1 MKPSRRS
8 PWVSLL
14 PAVVLLTGIAGPA
27 AAAEPTFGTE
37 PSFGLEPSFDP
48 QQPFGR
54 DPLGDAPDTDR
65 SPAPDVRP
73 VLPPLDLPPG
83 VDSPAGTRFTLASVV
98 LRGSTVLTGDDVAA
112 VVRPYLNR
120 QIGPADL
127 QALRR
132 QLTLLYVQRGH
143 VNSGVLLPD
152 QVVRDGEVILVAVEG
167 ELSDVVLESEG
178 AIDED
183 FVTRAFRNEV
193 QVPLAIQD
201 LENGI
206 RRLELNPLIRRV
218 EARLLPGDGAGQ
230 GRLGVRLDEAPPIR
244 VVAGFDNHTAPSIGS
259 TGPSLSVQH
268 LDFTGNRDTLWA
280 SVSATGG
287 SRDGYLVYRLPVWDD
302 RVELGAYYERASTE
316 VVERPFDDLD
326 IEGDAENF
334 GVSVDYRLVDR
345 LGRRL
350 SILSG
355 VDYASSETQLL
366 GEPFS
371 FSLGARNGEST
382 STSVRV
388 GLEWIERWHDR
399 LLAVRTSVR
408 RGVDWL
414 DSTVIPSGAPKE
426 QLDTGAEIPDSR
438 FTVILTQAQW
448 ASRVGFLNSQLVV
461 NAAWQEALDPLLSVD
476 KFALGGSDTV
486 RGFRENALLRD
497 SGLYANVEWRVPVFR
512 DDPAWS
518 AWQWTL
524 VPFVDYGR
532 AWDEDDRLTTSDP
545 STLSSIGLGVTATPF
560 EGGYME
566 LFYGHRL
573 SDDDYVA
580 GEEHDLQD
588 DGLHFAFNYRWLFD

>member
-1 MKPSRRS
+1 MS
-8 PWVSLL
+8 VL
-14 PAVVLLTGIAGPA
+14 AGTALLTALAGPA
-27 AAAEPTFGTE
+27 GAAEPTFGTE
-37 PSFGLEPSFDP
+37 PSFGLEPSFDA

-54 DPLGDAPDTDR
+54 DPLGTGTDADR
-65 SPAPDVRP
+65 SPGADVRR
-73 VLPPLDLPPG
+73 VLPPLELPQGAEPPG
-83 VDSPAGTRFTLASVV
+83 GTRFTLTAVV
-98 LRGSTVLTGDDVAA
+98 LRGSTVLTDGDVAE

-120 QIGPADL
+120 QVGPADL
-127 QALRR
+127 QALRQR
-132 QLTLLYVQRGH
+132 LTLLYVQRGH

-152 QVVRDGEVILVAVEG
+152 QVVQDGEVILVAVEG
-167 ELSDVVLESEG
+167 ELSEVVVEDAG
-178 AIDED
+178 AIDAGL
-183 FVTRAFRNEV
+183 VARVFRNEV

-206 RRLELNPLIRRV
+206 RRLELNPLVRRV

-230 GRLGVRLDEAPPIR
+230 GRLAVRVDEAPPIR
-244 VVAGFDNHTAPSIGS
+244 VVAEFDNHEAPSIGS

-268 LDFTGNRDTLWA
+268 LDLTGNRDTLWA

-302 RVELGAYYERASTE
+302 RVELGAYYERSSTE
-316 VVERPFDDLD
+316 IVERPFDDLD
-326 IEGDAENF
+326 IEGDLESF
-334 GVSVDYRLVDR
+334 GISADYRVVDR
-345 LGRRL
+345 LGRRV
-350 SILSG
+350 SVLSG
-355 VDYASSETQLL
+355 IDHSSSETELL

-371 FSLGARNGEST
+371 FSLGARRGEST

-414 DSTVIPSGAPKE
+414 DATTIPSGAPKR
-426 QLDTGAEIPDSR
+426 QLETGAEIPDSR

-448 ASRVGFLNSQLVV
+448 ANRVAFLNSQLVV

-476 KFALGGSDTV
+476 KFAIGGSSTV

-497 SGLYANVEWRVPVFR
+497 NGLYANLEWRVPVFR
-512 DDPAWS
+512 DTDWS
-518 AWQWTL
+518 SWQWTL

-532 AWDEDDRLTTSDP
+532 AWDEDHNLTTSDP
-545 STLSSIGLGVTATPF
+545 STLSSVGLGVTATPF
-560 EGGYME
+560 AGGYLE

-588 DGLHFAFNYRWLFD
+588 DGIHFAFSYQWLFD